1 MSCKLERTQK
11 IYMSMC
17 DNTSKLGIPNIFSL
31 FMDLACEH
39 GKQINLGAEDLAKKD
54 LIWLTVRTKIEI
66 LRRPETQTTVNA
78 ESWPEKPGSIRCNRY
93 YRLSDD
99 KGTLITGKSE
109 WAMLNIKTGR
119 LSKISE
125 AYPIDLDHCADTVC
139 DEAFSPVGK
148 DFSDCETLDVYTVRS
163 TDIDLAQHMNNAAY
177 LKVIFGAFSCA
188 QLEEMNIKGVEIS
201 FRSPC
206 FEGDKLTIKIRP
218 YESNTEIGVFR
229 EDGTLA
235 ATVKILL

>member
-1 MSCKLERTQK
+1 MSCKLEREQLIHT
-11 IYMSMC
+11 SMC

-39 GKQINLGAEDLAKKD
+39 GAQINLGADDLAKKD

-66 LRRPETQTTVNA
+66 LRRPEMQSTVIA

-93 YRLSDD
+93 YKLSDED
-99 KGTLITGKSE
+99 GVLVTGKSE

-119 LSKISE
+119 LSKIAD
-125 AYPIDLDHCADTVC
+125 AYPAHLDHCPDTVC
-139 DEAFSPVGK
+139 AEPFSNISK
-148 DFSDCETLDVYTVRS
+148 DFSNNEILENYTVRS

-177 LKVIFGAFSCA
+177 LKMVFGAFSCKE
-188 QLEEMNIKGVEIS
+188 LEQMNIKGVEIS

-206 FEGDKLTIKIRP
+206 FEGDNLILRQRKADNGI
-218 YESNTEIGVFR
+218 EIGIFR
-229 EDGTLA
+229 PDDTLA
-235 ATVKILL
+235 ATVKIIY